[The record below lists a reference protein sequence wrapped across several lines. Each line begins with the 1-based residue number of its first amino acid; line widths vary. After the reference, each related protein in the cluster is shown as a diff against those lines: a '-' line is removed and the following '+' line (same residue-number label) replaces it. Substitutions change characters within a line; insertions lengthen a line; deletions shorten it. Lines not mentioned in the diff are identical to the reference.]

1 MPNALHRIAAA
12 LLTLVLAAALS
23 AVPLPREGERWTRL
37 QVENIVV
44 FSNAADGVTRTVAE
58 NVARL
63 RLALNRVSG
72 LQVQSPVPVYLYVF
86 RDEPSFAPYRQALTG
101 STKEVIAGAFTH
113 RARAGYAIMLAGR
126 GMVDHVVAHEMMHGY
141 IRNTVVGVPLWL
153 DEGLAEF
160 YAGLTPVADS
170 VRLGMP
176 EPQYVE
182 ELTNHGLMPLRELFT
197 FQPDL
202 IHQGDVSLMRFY
214 AESWLFA
221 NYLLIGQPAR
231 GRQLGDFLTRLD
243 DGAPLDDA
251 FQQAFHAKMTDV
263 DADLGAYLRR
273 SRFNYMVYPKSELG
287 EVRAADPQPM
297 ERVDTLVALADLLLV
312 TDAWH
317 DAAPFLAKALELD
330 PKNAAALAL
339 WGRFREGED
348 KLDEAVALY
357 DRAVGL
363 DSADVRPFAFASN
376 SLVSR
381 LQVAQHDGV
390 TPAKA
395 EVEKVRRIAGAG
407 LKRAPSDPDLLATMG
422 ASYTFAGEDPKAGI
436 AWSAKAFSI
445 APSRID
451 VACDLVLLYARA
463 GKANLAK
470 AMIDRVIARSDRQ
483 DLLESASQ
491 NLTLADFET
500 AEELLAAGKAPEAKL
515 LLERVRT
522 STKNPKLKAAAEAKL
537 GEK

>member
-1 MPNALHRIAAA
+1 
-12 LLTLVLAAALS
+12 
-23 AVPLPREGERWTRL
+23 
-37 QVENIVV
+37 
-44 FSNAADGVTRTVAE
+44 
-58 NVARL
+58 
-63 RLALNRVSG
+63 
-72 LQVQSPVPVYLYVF
+72 
-86 RDEPSFAPYRQALTG
+86 
-101 STKEVIAGAFTH
+101 
-113 RARAGYAIMLAGR
+113 MLAGR

-141 IRNTVVGVPLWL
+141 IRNTVVGAPRWL

-176 EPQYVE
+176 EQEYVE
-182 ELTNHGLMPLRELFT
+182 ELSNHGLMPLRELFT

-202 IHQGDVSLMRFY
+202 ILQGDISLVRFY

-221 NYLLIGQPAR
+221 HYLLIGQPAR
-231 GRQLGDFLTRLD
+231 GRQLGDFLARLD
-243 DGAPLDDA
+243 DGVPLDDA

-273 SRFNYMVYPKSELG
+273 AHFNYMVYPKSELG
-287 EVRAADPQPM
+287 EVRPADPQPIGRA
-297 ERVDTLVALADLLLV
+297 ETLVALADLLLV
-312 TDAWH
+312 TDAWR
-317 DAAPFLAKALELD
+317 DAEPFLAKAMELD

-339 WGRFREGED
+339 MGRFREGAG

-357 DRAVGL
+357 DRAVAL

-381 LQVAQHDGV
+381 LQAAQNDGL
-390 TPAKA
+390 TPARSDVDKA
-395 EVEKVRRIAGAG
+395 RRIAGAG

-422 ASYTFAGEDPKAGI
+422 ATYTFAGEDPKAGI

-463 GKANLAK
+463 GKPNLAK
-470 AMIDRVIARSDRQ
+470 AMIDRVIARSERQ
-483 DLLESASQ
+483 DLLEAAAQ

-500 AEELLAAGKAPEAKL
+500 AEELLGAGKAQEAKL
-515 LLERVRT
+515 LLEKVRT
-522 STKNPKLKAAAEAKL
+522 STKNPKLKTAAEAKL
-537 GEK
+537 GDK